1 MKKSLVLFA
10 SIAVLGTAAYASCE
24 RPQIQS
30 YAHPTLFGSEAQ
42 IEVGAKTSSIVG
54 GKICKCPNAK
64 TVTGKENVVIKSFA
78 KKELEKFAANS
89 TESKFSCKAP
99 VLRSELAQTLADG
112 LELAA
117 VKEADKYTDVPS
129 EYWAKAAIHSALS
142 ADIMIG
148 YPDNSFKPE
157 QRVTKAEVFC
167 TLAKIFDTPHDE
179 TATPVYNGKEI
190 KYIPNWAV
198 NATNEVLATG
208 ILSAVPDES
217 ALINNEYLS
226 KEQVTY
232 LVGALSAYLKKN
244 PLSATS
250 AVKESETPTY
260 EVLIKLEE
268 RLSARV
274 SNAGD
279 TFTAVLVSAAN
290 IEGCSY
296 PAGAKIKGIV
306 SEVVRPGVKNPGYIK
321 VQFKEIVCNGKTTK
335 LPEVVTGASA
345 ETVKD
350 PNIIAR
356 IVAAPVSVSARVLGV
371 AGRTVAQEAN
381 LTSNSVEQYGDNWS
395 NAFCDTLCLQPVAG
409 AKNVGSS
416 FVTAVKY
423 IWYSVENV
431 VSGVFGVGYEI
442 VDEVRYLFA
451 PKYSNNSSLNPKE
464 VLKVTFE

>member
-1 MKKSLVLFA
+1 MKKSLVLLA
-10 SIAVLGTAAYASCE
+10 SLAVFGTIAYAGE

-54 GKICKCPNAK
+54 GKICKCPDAK

-78 KKELEKFAANS
+78 KKELEKLEANS
-89 TESKFSCKAP
+89 TENKFSGKSP

-129 EYWAKAAIHSALS
+129 TYWAKAAIDSALS

-167 TLAKIFDTPHDE
+167 TLAKIFDAPCDTS
-179 TATPVYNGKEI
+179 ATPTYNGKEI
-190 KYIPNWAV
+190 KCIPDWAV
-198 NATNEVLATG
+198 GATNEVLATG
-208 ILSAVPDES
+208 ILDSVPDES

-232 LVGALSAYLKKN
+232 LVGALSVYLKKN
-244 PLSATS
+244 PSSATS
-250 AVKESETPTY
+250 SVKECAPAY
-260 EVLIKLEE
+260 EVTIKLQE

-279 TFTAVLVSAAN
+279 TFTAILVSPAT

-321 VQFKEIVCNGKTTK
+321 VQFKEIVNNGQVTK
-335 LPEVVTGASA
+335 LPEVVSGASA

-350 PNIIAR
+350 PNIVAR
-356 IVAAPVSVSARVLGV
+356 VVAAPVSASARILGV

-395 NAFCDTLCLQPVAG
+395 NAFCDTLCLQPKAG
-409 AKNVGSS
+409 IKNVGSS
-416 FVTAVKY
+416 FVTAAKY

-431 VSGVFGVGYEI
+431 VSGVFGVGYEL